1 VVGTGGANLY
11 STYIK
16 HPLSELFA
24 NTSGGFLKLT
34 LYRDGYKWSFVAVGG
49 PAVEL
54 PVGEETCN
62 RKPPA

>member
-16 HPLSELFA
+16 HPPSELFA

-34 LYRDGYKWSFVAVGG
+34 RWGEVNCIRGG
-49 PAVEL
+49 TDSDDLV
-54 PVGEETCN
+54 
-62 RKPPA
+62 